1 MVNRR
6 WNKDLSFC
14 FVHFIFL
21 VVVNRRWNKDL
32 SFCFVHFIFLVVVN
46 RRWNKDLSLCGFWF
60 RYSYC
65 DLYCEWSLEQVRWSR
80 KKSKMVMV
88 ALYVVIVM
96 FVSHIN
102 VCMYR
107 LMFAKK
113 EGFGKGVMWCN
124 IDGQESEVGCMKNV
138 ICRVY
143 KCCCSLFSFIV
154 WLFTTFLSN
163 LKVSCRIST
172 RHNLLR
178 RGARFSSSSFRWSRG
193 RQHATKCM
201 YIPNVLT
208 KASISTRLVERGGGD
223 GEDARDPCHL

>member
-1 MVNRR
+1 LLYILSSLSLGFVCFIFLEVVNRRWNKDLSFCFAHFIFLAMVNRR

-21 VVVNRRWNKDL
+21 AVVNRRWNKDL
-32 SFCFVHFIFLVVVN
+32 SFCFAHFIFLAVVN
-46 RRWNKDLSLCGFWF
+46 RRWNKDLSFCGFWF
-60 RYSYC
+60 KYSYC

-80 KKSKMVMV
+80 KKSKMVM
-88 ALYVVIVM
+88 ATLYVVIVM

-124 IDGQESEVGCMKNV
+124 IDGQECEVGCMKNV

-143 KCCCSLFSFIV
+143 KYCLIVYYFSFQSKG
-154 WLFTTFLSN
+154 FL
-163 LKVSCRIST
+163 
-172 RHNLLR
+172 
-178 RGARFSSSSFRWSRG
+178 
-193 RQHATKCM
+193 
-201 YIPNVLT
+201 
-208 KASISTRLVERGGGD
+208 
-223 GEDARDPCHL
+223 